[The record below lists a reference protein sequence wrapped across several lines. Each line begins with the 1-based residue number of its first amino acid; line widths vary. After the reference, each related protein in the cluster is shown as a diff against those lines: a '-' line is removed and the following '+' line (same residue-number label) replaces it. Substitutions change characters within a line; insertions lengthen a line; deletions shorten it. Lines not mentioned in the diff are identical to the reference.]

1 MTSLCGHKMKTQW
14 SVWPT
19 WLVLVK
25 FIAVSML
32 ICLRSNNSFIRLD
45 LEKVEEELFQK
56 SGKKQE
62 ELEVFQ
68 WKLLALWKSDLPQHF
83 HDVHYANFFSTIL
96 SLKSLNMEG
105 RGEISTT
112 WIICARV

>member
-1 MTSLCGHKMKTQW
+1 
-14 SVWPT
+14 
-19 WLVLVK
+19 
-25 FIAVSML
+25 ML
-32 ICLRSNNSFIRLD
+32 ICLRSSNSSIRLD
-45 LEKVEEELFQK
+45 LESEEEELFQK

-62 ELEVFQ
+62 ELLEVFQ

-83 HDVHYANFFSTIL
+83 HDAHYANFFSTIL

-112 WIICARV
+112 CIICARV